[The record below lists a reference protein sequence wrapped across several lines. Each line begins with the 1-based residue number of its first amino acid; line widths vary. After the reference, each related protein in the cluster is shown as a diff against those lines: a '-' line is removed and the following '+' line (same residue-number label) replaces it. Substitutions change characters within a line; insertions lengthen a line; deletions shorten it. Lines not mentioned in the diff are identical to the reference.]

1 MRAKTKQ
8 TFEEDTMSL
17 KNKTAALVLAALMLL
32 PTAVSASTADFTDFA
47 VTLADLPTVMEGEI
61 TDRIVTL
68 GADET
73 EFTFNAAKY
82 YLRDKRLDF
91 LLREFALFASLY
103 KTEADGSEST
113 VVRFLRIDD
122 SVITFKN
129 LIPGATY
136 RLAFSCIMPKEEDR
150 MTLRINRQGDEN
162 YDTYLDSVLKIR
174 QNAVLDRVFGKHTFD
189 ESDERPITRAEAA
202 RLLYI
207 LYTGDNANLP
217 VLNGYP
223 MGYGDLTSEN
233 EPAYS
238 YIQFLTALG
247 LFRGNAQGRVRPY
260 DYLTENEAWT
270 LFVRFAGKEQAAQ
283 AGGYPLGYLS
293 LAGDLGLLARDSY
306 TLDGRSHI
314 TLSDFAYAVK
324 NLSDVRM
331 DYPVA
336 YDAQTGLLTYADR
349 SPKTFYERRMLNAV
363 EMLTD
368 CEYYDT

>member
-1 MRAKTKQ
+1 
-8 TFEEDTMSL
+8 MSF

-32 PTAVSASTADFTDFA
+32 PTAVSASTADFTEFA

-129 LIPGATY
+129 LTPGATY

-150 MTLRINRQGDEN
+150 MTLRIKRQGDEN
-162 YDTYLDSVLKIR
+162 YDSYLDSVLKLR

-202 RLLYI
+202 RFLYI
-207 LYTGDNANLP
+207 LYTGDNVNLP

-247 LFRGNAQGRVRPY
+247 IFRGNAQGCVRPY
-260 DYLTENEAWT
+260 DYLAENEAWT

-293 LAGDLGLLARDSY
+293 IAGDLGLLARDSY
-306 TLDGRSHI
+306 TLDGRSYI

-349 SPKTFYERRMLNAV
+349 SPKTFYVRRMLNAV

-368 CEYYDT
+368 CEYYDA